1 MLENE
6 TGLVEETSQAMR
18 ELAST
23 VTDAPPL
30 RLAPGRGAP
39 ALRPGGK
46 RRWTLWAMPLTAA
59 VAVIALAVALVTIR
73 DLPSRRV
80 APPPSPT
87 STSTP
92 TPTSVAGVPAYYAE
106 PELLCPTCGSAL
118 VVADTFTGA
127 KLATFRPPHGATFA
141 AVSAAADDRTF
152 VADTDRFPLG
162 PNAEAGHLTWYLLKI
177 TPGASTPVRLTRLTM
192 PDIPPAASIGT
203 VVLSPSGGELAVT
216 YQLRD
221 PAPGTDVVGIYSVA
235 TGKLLNSWS
244 TASNGDLDLAPF
256 GFATMQSNNQLSWV
270 DGGRALSF
278 TTITSSGS
286 THVLVAV
293 RTLKLTT
300 GGGNLITDSRV
311 VWSMRSALSET
322 SACAWEPVSLP
333 WITANGKA
341 IVCFHAVTYD
351 PGNTI
356 PSDFTQKK
364 RRTWQLTWLAY
375 PTSDPKAAEAPRI
388 LYKFTTYSTGA
399 QAEGFNSVQWADST
413 GSTMIVAWTIE
424 STTSLALHF
433 GVVSHGRYTALP
445 TPPGISLVMPPDI
458 AW

>member
-6 TGLVEETSQAMR
+6 TGLAEETAQAMR

-39 ALRPGGK
+39 APRPGGK
-46 RRWTLWAMPLTAA
+46 RRWTLWAVPLTAA

-73 DLPSRRV
+73 DLPNGRV

-87 STSTP
+87 S
-92 TPTSVAGVPAYYAE
+92 TPTSVAGVPAYYAAPE
-106 PELLCPTCGSAL
+106 PLCQTCASAL

-127 KLATFRPPHGATFA
+127 KLATVRPPHGATFE

-152 VADTDRFPLG
+152 VADTVEFPFG
-162 PNAEAGHLTWYLLKI
+162 SAYSDEHATWYLLKI
-177 TPGASTPVRLTRLTM
+177 TPGASTPVRVTRLAM
-192 PDIPPAASIGT
+192 PDIPRAASIGT
-203 VVLSPSGGELAVT
+203 VVLSPSGGELAMT

-221 PAPGTDVVGIYSVA
+221 PAPGTEVLGIYSVA
-235 TGKLLNSWS
+235 TGKLLKSWS
-244 TASNGDLDLAPF
+244 APLSGELGLLSPF
-256 GFATMQSNNQLSWV
+256 EFTFMQSNNQLSWV

-278 TTITSSGS
+278 TTSDFSGS
-286 THVLVAV
+286 SILVAV
-293 RTLKLTT
+293 RTLELST
-300 GGGNLITDSRV
+300 GGGNLIGDSRV
-311 VWSMRSALSET
+311 VWSMRTTPSEGAAA
-322 SACAWEPVSLP
+322 ACAWAPVTVP
-333 WITANGKA
+333 WVTANGKT
-341 IVCFHAVTYD
+341 IVCFHAVTND

-356 PSDFTQKK
+356 PSDFTEKK

-375 PTSDPKAAEAPRI
+375 PTSDPKAAHAART

-399 QAEGFNSVQWADST
+399 QAEGFSSVQWADAT

-424 STTSLALHF
+424 TTTSSAVHF
-433 GVVSHGRYTALP
+433 GVVSHGRYTPLP
-445 TPPGISLVMPPDI
+445 TPPGISLALPPDI

>member
-1 MLENE
+1 
-6 TGLVEETSQAMR
+6 
-18 ELAST
+18 
-23 VTDAPPL
+23 
-30 RLAPGRGAP
+30 
-39 ALRPGGK
+39 
-46 RRWTLWAMPLTAA
+46 MPLTAA

-388 LYKFTTYSTGA
+388 LYKFTTDSTGA